1 MKNSQSSKRLEY
13 RKIQSIVGDH
23 SFSIVLPQ
31 AYAIDLGIQK
41 GDFVKVIQEGQKII
55 VEKAN
60 DNTE

>member
-1 MKNSQSSKRLEY
+1 M
-13 RKIQSIVGDH
+13 
-23 SFSIVLPQ
+23 LPK